1 MQNSDDISLYYHPS
15 MLEDPWA
22 ELEQKLRNRTPDQ
35 NCSLGGKDAREKSV
49 LNLSTVDSL
58 VSVSDS
64 DEGADSQG
72 TDSSVLLSDG
82 SS

>member
-35 NCSLGGKDAREKSV
+35 NYCLGGKHAREKSI
-49 LNLSTVDSL
+49 LNSSTVDSL

>member
-22 ELEQKLRNRTPDQ
+22 ELEQKLRNSTPNQ
-35 NCSLGGKDAREKSV
+35 NCSRGGKHAREKSI
-49 LNLSTVDSL
+49 LNSSTVDSV

-64 DEGADSQG
+64 DEGAESQG
-72 TDSSVLLSDG
+72 TDSSALASDG